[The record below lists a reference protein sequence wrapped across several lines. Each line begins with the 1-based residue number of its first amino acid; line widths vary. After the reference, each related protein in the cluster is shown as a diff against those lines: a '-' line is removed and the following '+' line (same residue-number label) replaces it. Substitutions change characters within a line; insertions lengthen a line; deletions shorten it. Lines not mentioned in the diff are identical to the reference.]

1 MTSIN
6 RSTRLAAGALALCA
20 SSALAQ
26 VLTTAPNVNA
36 STNGGFGGAQP
47 LTSTVGSG
55 ALGSRSQQ
63 LYMASQFA
71 GLSPMGNSITQ
82 IRFRPIEA
90 PFAFAGNTITATNI
104 IISLSTTQ
112 RRDAGDNQLS
122 TTFDTNVGA
131 DAQVVYSGPLTLMT
145 QATRL
150 PDNTFAFDYII
161 TLQSAFNYT
170 PAQGNLLLDVLVPA
184 GNTVRG
190 NSPFGGFARFDTTN
204 PVAPDGTASVFT
216 NGPGITATGLYT
228 LGGAVTQFVSTPIP
242 TPTAAALLTLG
253 ALATTRRRRTTR

>member
-1 MTSIN
+1 MKIHFALTC
-6 RSTRLAAGALALCA
+6 LAAGAVALQ
-20 SSALAQ
+20 SSAAIAQ

-36 STNGGFGGAQP
+36 NVNGGFGGAQP

-63 LYMASQFA
+63 LYMASQF
-71 GLSPMGNSITQ
+71 GNLSALGNSITQ

-90 PFAFAGNTITATNI
+90 PFLFAGNTITATNLTI
-104 IISLSTTQ
+104 TLSTSQ
-112 RRDAGDNQLS
+112 RTDVGPNQLS
-122 TTFDTNVGA
+122 TMFDTNVGS

-161 TLQSAFNYT
+161 TLQNAFNYT
-170 PAQGNLLLDVLVPA
+170 PSQGNLLLDIVVPV

-204 PVAPDGTASVFT
+204 PASPDGTASVFT
-216 NGPGITATGLYT
+216 NGPGITPSGFYT
-228 LGGAVTQFVSTPIP
+228 LGGAVTQFVSTPVP
-242 TPTAAALLTLG
+242 APAAAAVLG
-253 ALATTRRRRTTR
+253 LGGLMAARRRR